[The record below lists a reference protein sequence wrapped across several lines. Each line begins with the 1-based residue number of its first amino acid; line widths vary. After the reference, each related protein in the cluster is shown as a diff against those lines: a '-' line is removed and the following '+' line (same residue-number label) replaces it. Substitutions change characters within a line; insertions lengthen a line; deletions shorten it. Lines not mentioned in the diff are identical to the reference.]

1 MRSPSDRRNERGH
14 AGQTRRRKGEPV
26 CEGMDTNSPDEPSAE
41 RTERPVAAA
50 KAEEQAVLAGIGPEA
65 PDDSGNIPMLDELA
79 ELARTAGARV
89 VGRMWQRRAKP
100 ESSSYLGSG
109 KLEEL
114 KAQCAESGANLVIAD
129 ADLSPAQVRQMELAL
144 NMRVVDRSEL
154 IIDIFAQHARTRQAA
169 LQVELAQLQYLS
181 PRLKRMWTHLSRI
194 TGTGGIG
201 SRGPGEKQIEVD
213 RRLIQKRIQIL
224 REELAEIE
232 SRRGRQAS
240 GRPGAF
246 KVALVGYTNAG
257 KSTLMRALTGADVL
271 VADQLFATLDTRTRR
286 WELGREVDVLL
297 SDTVGFIEKLPHHLV
312 ASFHAT
318 LEEVRCADL
327 LLHVVNGADPEAE
340 RRSRSVRTV
349 LHQLGADFIPEVV
362 VLNKIDVL
370 QPVEAE
376 ILARRVEATHLVSAV
391 SGTGLKELAEF
402 VRLRAGAKLVV
413 TRLRVPVTD
422 GRTLAMLAARARI
435 IEQAY
440 EGEVCVITAAL
451 PAELRAHLDKYV
463 RQTDA

>member
-1 MRSPSDRRNERGH
+1 MEVTPAKEVH
-14 AGQTRRRKGEPV
+14 
-26 CEGMDTNSPDEPSAE
+26 E
-41 RTERPVAAA
+41 RTERPVSPA
-50 KAEEQAVLAGIGPEA
+50 KAEEQAMLVGVGPEA
-65 PDDSGNIPMLDELA
+65 PDASGNLPMLDELA

-89 VGRMWQRRAKP
+89 MGRMWQRRERP
-100 ESSSYLGSG
+100 EAATYLGSG

-114 KAQCAESGANLVIAD
+114 KALCTECGANLVVAD
-129 ADLSPAQVRQMELAL
+129 TDLSPAQVRQMEEAL
-144 NMRVVDRSEL
+144 NLRVVDRSEL
-154 IIDIFAQHARTRQAA
+154 IIDIFAQHARTRQSA

-213 RRLIQKRIQIL
+213 RRLIQKRLQVL

-232 SRRGRQAS
+232 SRRGRQAQ
-240 GRPGAF
+240 GRPGVF

-271 VADQLFATLDTRTRR
+271 VEDKLFATLDTRTRK
-286 WELGREVDVLL
+286 WDLGRGADVLL

-327 LLHVVNGADPEAE
+327 LLHVVNGADPDAE
-340 RRSRSVRTV
+340 RRSKSVRSVLRDI
-349 LHQLGADFIPEVV
+349 GADFVPELV
-362 VLNKIDVL
+362 VLNKIDML

-376 ILARRVEATHLVSAV
+376 ILAKRVDAAVLVSATR
-391 SGTGLKELAEF
+391 GTGMDILADL
-402 VRLRAGAKLVV
+402 VRAQAGARLKV

-440 EGEVCVITAAL
+440 EGETCVLTAAL
-451 PAELRAHLDKYV
+451 TDELRAKLSIYV
-463 RQTDA
+463 QEAEA